1 MKPIDPRTWNPRIET
16 PCSVGRQTIEA
27 LSLLVGLACTEKT
40 PR

>member
-1 MKPIDPRTWNPRIET
+1 MTLDLNNLITPRIQT
-16 PCSVGRQTIEA
+16 RCAVDDRTIEA